1 MGHRGRPR
9 PRTAH
14 TGVPICHSAY
24 SFYSFSGDMR
34 YPCRRPLL
42 ELDIVELENY
52 TISFFLDRLKKT
64 RFDSQKQGFRVE
76 GLQKNEKVQFL
87 VQPHFY
93 PTSTPLSLYAAQD
106 CYVSKSCFSPS

>member
-1 MGHRGRPR
+1 MALRGRPR

-14 TGVPICHSAY
+14 TGVRISN
-24 SFYSFSGDMR
+24 SVYSFSGDLR

-52 TISFFLDRLKKT
+52 TISFFLDRLKRT

-76 GLQKNEKVQFL
+76 RLQKIEEVQFL

-93 PTSTPLSLYAAQD
+93 PTSTPLLLDAALV
-106 CYVSKSCFSPS
+106 C

>member
-14 TGVPICHSAY
+14 TGVRICH
-24 SFYSFSGDMR
+24 FVYSFSGDLR

-64 RFDSQKQGFRVE
+64 RFDSQKQGFRVKA
-76 GLQKNEKVQFL
+76 LQKIEKVQFWSG
-87 VQPHFY
+87 
-93 PTSTPLSLYAAQD
+93 PTSTPLLPHFYWMPLWF
-106 CYVSKSCFSPS
+106 VMF